1 MNKAGGGVERHALNK
16 MIIISYNCI
25 IVVAVV
31 FLLGALAGAWLD
43 RHFVN
48 MSRLRDYEHKDFI
61 ERRYSRPPMQRTKK
75 FEGDNK

>member
-1 MNKAGGGVERHALNK
+1 MNKAGGGVERHAITK

-48 MSRLRDYEHKDFI
+48 MSRLRDYEYKNFI
-61 ERRYSRPPMQRTKK
+61 EHRHIRTPMPRTKN